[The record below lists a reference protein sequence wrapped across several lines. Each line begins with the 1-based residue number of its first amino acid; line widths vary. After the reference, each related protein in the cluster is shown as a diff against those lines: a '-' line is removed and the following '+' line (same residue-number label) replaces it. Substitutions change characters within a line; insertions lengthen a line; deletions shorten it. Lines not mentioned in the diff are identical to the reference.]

1 MFNYKKS
8 KPVIEKEFEKEKCFA
23 YLNEVVELNGQID
36 KNIKNLLKEEVTMT
50 YGLNDLLDGVAYT
63 TEQTESVNKFLEVVG
78 SNSEKT
84 NEQVDSVFTSLNNSS
99 DQIKNGKK
107 DFSNLIEEI
116 NEVANVFEEFFG
128 LFKEIQEHY
137 NSIENFAGI
146 ITSIASQTN
155 LLSLNASIEAARA
168 GEAGKGFSVV
178 ANEIKKLSTNTQENT
193 KDIMQALKKMTSTI
207 DLLNSK
213 SSQGTVVVSKTMELI
228 QKAETTLDTIASS
241 ETEVHKHVEMVKDS
255 QNRNITG
262 IKKISSNLTNI
273 VVKSKNENQQ
283 LEELILSIQ
292 KKSDNYIYILNYLNQ
307 IKMLENE

>member
-8 KPVIEKEFEKEKCFA
+8 KPVIEKEIEKVKCFE

-36 KNIKNLLKEEVTMT
+36 KNIKNLLREEVTMT

-107 DFSNLIEEI
+107 DFSNLNEEI
-116 NEVANVFEEFFG
+116 NEVSNVFEEFFG

-137 NSIENFAGI
+137 NSIENFAEI

-155 LLSLNASIEAARA
+155 LLALNAAIEAARA

-228 QKAETTLDTIASS
+228 QKAETTLDTISS
-241 ETEVHKHVEMVKDS
+241 AETEVHQHVEKVKDS

-262 IKKISSNLTNI
+262 IKEISSNLTNI